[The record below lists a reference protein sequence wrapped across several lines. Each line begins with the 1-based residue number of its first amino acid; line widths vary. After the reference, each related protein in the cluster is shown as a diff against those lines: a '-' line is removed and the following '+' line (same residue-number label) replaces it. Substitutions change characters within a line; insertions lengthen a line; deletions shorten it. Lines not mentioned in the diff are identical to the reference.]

1 MTHKHASSPIMLSKN
16 THTHGTGIGFCSI
29 CACSGGRTLARV
41 QNIGCAIITMDLMDF
56 EEVKIVHMFQCDV
69 FVHEK
74 NVIKSAS
81 LQKYL

>member
-1 MTHKHASSPIMLSKN
+1 
-16 THTHGTGIGFCSI
+16 
-29 CACSGGRTLARV
+29 
-41 QNIGCAIITMDLMDF
+41 MDLMDF